1 MSHKLIVMKQG
12 DVVEAGN
19 AAQVFDAPVHPYTRQ
34 LLAAAF
40 DMTAIG
46 AA

>member
-1 MSHKLIVMKQG
+1 MKQG
-12 DVVEAGN
+12 DVVETGSVE
-19 AAQVFDAPVHPYTRQ
+19 QVFDAPAHPYTRQ